1 MVNIS
6 GMSVLVAF
14 SSESLS
20 QFFGGLSV
28 LNFVLRLNMV
38 GRVTCLSYF
47 RTFPYF
53 CVISRLF
60 RNNFINRMI
69 LTYFRQ
75 FELLWHL
82 EQWLCIHIRW
92 RISRIWKHVFC
103 PSAINRIKWP
113 TMSIISQRTLCST
126 TNRSTVSIKKSQKKK
141 SEGLPFT
148 LTFNPHKHIT
158 KSIIFENFKLP
169 QKDPETSSTYSQ
181 PPLASLKRGK
191 NIGNFPVRLTLFTI
205 YKNFPGNPVRK

>member
-1 MVNIS
+1 MGRVGYLVMVNIS
-6 GMSVLVAF
+6 GMSVFVAF

-69 LTYFRQ
+69 LTYFR
-75 FELLWHL
+75 
-82 EQWLCIHIRW
+82 
-92 RISRIWKHVFC
+92 
-103 PSAINRIKWP
+103 
-113 TMSIISQRTLCST
+113 
-126 TNRSTVSIKKSQKKK
+126 
-141 SEGLPFT
+141 
-148 LTFNPHKHIT
+148 
-158 KSIIFENFKLP
+158 
-169 QKDPETSSTYSQ
+169 
-181 PPLASLKRGK
+181 
-191 NIGNFPVRLTLFTI
+191 
-205 YKNFPGNPVRK
+205 